1 MTVSLL
7 FVTSTTAG
15 NQECR
20 SATGADRT
28 LSSGPVL
35 ARTYVNPSP
44 RRVFL
49 KGFFML
55 PEAAGWSLLRCGKRP
70 AKAICLY
77 VPVSCGVYRLFFML
91 RAKYHQGTT
100 CDMHRSPD
108 RVRPS
113 LRLILSGSGNTAW
126 EQISDQDCRGR
137 VCHIYILS
145 SLSGRGLIFYM
156 RTCPQQV
163 RPAPLQG
170 CCLPCR
176 PSFRYAT
183 AKSRQRQI
191 HLFLNFMH
199 YAQTIWDKTLLSHCR
214 VIYLSRNMLQQVQPG
229 LLGSGPV
236 LARTYGNPSPRRVS
250 F

>member
-1 MTVSLL
+1 MIVSLL

-15 NQECR
+15 NQER
-20 SATGADRT
+20 RPATGADRAF
-28 LSSGPVL
+28 SSGPVL
-35 ARTYVNPSP
+35 VRTYVNPSS

-49 KGFFML
+49 KGFFCCL
-55 PEAAGWSLLRCGKRP
+55 RQPSGFATLRQKAGKSNMPVCIYLSWCVP
-70 AKAICLY
+70 A
-77 VPVSCGVYRLFFML
+77 VFML
-91 RAKYHQGTT
+91 RAKCHQGNTR
-100 CDMHRSPD
+100 DMHGSPD

-126 EQISDQDCRGR
+126 EQVSDQDCHNR
-137 VCHIYILS
+137 VYSVYVLF
-145 SLSGRGLIFYM
+145 SLYVRQLIFYV

-176 PSFRYAT
+176 PSFRYAA
-183 AKSRQRQI
+183 AKSRQRQTTSCI
-191 HLFLNFMH
+191 Q
-199 YAQTIWDKTLLSHCR
+199 AIWDKTLLSHCR